1 MKQGINMKLELIS
14 FKLCPFAQC
23 TIILLNKQKL
33 DFELNHINPINPPD
47 WFKQIS
53 PTGQVPLL
61 KADGKII
68 FESSVITEFVNDISK
83 TNLHPTDPIQKAENR
98 SWIQFS
104 STLFDDL
111 FGVVT
116 GDEGKFHTSKKSL
129 FDKLTKVETV
139 KNNAQFFNGDDFSII
154 DAAFAP
160 IFMRLDWIN
169 EFTNNALLLDE
180 FKHLSAW
187 SKALLQLDVVKN
199 SVAEGLGDA
208 YYANI
213 EAREGYLSTLLID

>member
-1 MKQGINMKLELIS
+1 MKLELIS
-14 FKLCPFAQC
+14 FKLCPFAQR

-33 DFELNHINPINPPD
+33 DFELNYINPMSPPD

-61 KADGKII
+61 KADEKII

-83 TNLHPTDPIQKAENR
+83 TNLHPSDPIQKAENR

-111 FGVVT
+111 FDIVT
-116 GDEGKFHTSKKSL
+116 GNEEKFNQSKIALFTKLAKIETIKSE
-129 FDKLTKVETV
+129 TK
-139 KNNAQFFNGDDFSII
+139 FFNGNDFNII

-160 IFMRLDWIN
+160 IFMRLSWIN
-169 EFTNNALLLDE
+169 EFTKQSLSLD
-180 FKHLSAW
+180 KLTNLSAW
-187 SKALLQLDVVKN
+187 SRELLQLDVVKN
-199 SVAEGLGDA
+199 SVVEGLDDA
-208 YYANI
+208 YYSNI